1 LPDIPIATHH
11 NRFFSEP
18 PTTTHKW
25 LSLEPPTFE
34 RTQRTFNQMKKFC
47 ISQISVVTVSGG
59 MGTQQQQ
66 QQQQGL

>member
-1 LPDIPIATHH
+1 
-11 NRFFSEP
+11 
-18 PTTTHKW
+18 
-25 LSLEPPTFE
+25 
-34 RTQRTFNQMKKFC
+34 MKKFC